1 MKINSLR
8 CNTNKKIQI
17 CVYIKKKRDKTSEGK
32 RGRDMERDRQ
42 RERGGEDESVA
53 PSAVQLPSRQWENNS
68 GVLHSC
74 ARSGACH

>member
-1 MKINSLR
+1 MSELR
-8 CNTNKKIQI
+8 
-17 CVYIKKKRDKTSEGK
+17 
-32 RGRDMERDRQ
+32 RGRDMERDRE
-42 RERGGEDESVA
+42 REKGGEDESVA